1 MKNSTIFRVVILGA
15 IAIAAIIIV
24 QTYWITKS
32 WQLNEKEF
40 HQKVILSLSNV
51 AGELADLSGGE
62 LPAEDLIKRVDP
74 NYYIVN
80 VNNSFRAEILEFL
93 LKKEFNEAALNE
105 DFEYGIYDCETN
117 KMVSGKYVALSSQVE
132 STKPLTEELKTDD
145 NFVYY
150 FGVRFPESQR
160 YIFQSMTL
168 PIIFSALL
176 FLAII
181 FFIYSIS
188 VILRQ
193 KRLSEMQKDFINNM
207 THEFKTPISTINI
220 SSDVLLRTPIIQEN
234 KRLQQYAAI
243 IKEQNNRLNKQVEK
257 VLQFAR
263 IEKKDFKLKLES
275 VNLNE
280 LLQNIA
286 YSVQLRVDEQKG
298 VFNLSLCDETVFV
311 QADRL
316 HLTNILHNLLDNAI
330 KYSEETLEI
339 GLSCVQLNN
348 NAVKITISDKG
359 IGIPKEY
366 QKKIFKKFFRIP
378 TGNVHNVK
386 GFGLGLF
393 YVRNICRKHGWKLN
407 LESEGQGTTFTIQI
421 PTTKK

>member
-220 SSDVLLRTPIIQEN
+220 SSDVLLRTPLIQEN

-275 VNLNE
+275 INLNE

>member
-15 IAIAAIIIV
+15 IAIAAIIVV

-40 HQKVILSLSNV
+40 HQKVILTLSNV
-51 AGELADLSGGE
+51 AEELADLSGGE

-80 VNNSFRAEILEFL
+80 VNNSFSAEILEFL

-132 STKPLTEELKTDD
+132 TSKPLTEELKTDD

-150 FGVRFPESQR
+150 FGVRFPENQR
-160 YIFQSMTL
+160 YIFRSMTL

-220 SSDVLLRTPIIQEN
+220 SSDVLLRTPAIQQD

-263 IEKKDFKLKLES
+263 IEKRDFKLKLEPIH
-275 VNLNE
+275 LND

-286 YSVQLRVDEQKG
+286 YSVQLRVDESKG
-298 VFNLSLCDETVFV
+298 VFNLELCEGDVIVE
-311 QADRL
+311 ADRL

-330 KYSEETLEI
+330 KYSEDELVI
-339 GLSCVQLNN
+339 GLSCIKVN

-407 LESEGQGTTFTIQI
+407 LQSEGNGTIFTILI
-421 PTTKK
+421 PIAKK

>member
-1 MKNSTIFRVVILGA
+1 MKNSAIFRVVILGA
-15 IAIAAIIIV
+15 IAIIAIVVV

-51 AGELADLSGGE
+51 AEELANLSDGE

-93 LKKEFNEAALNE
+93 LKKEFNESALNE

-117 KMVSGKYVALSSQVE
+117 KMVRGKYVALSSQIE
-132 STKPLTEELKTDD
+132 TTKPLTKELKTDD

-150 FGVRFPESQR
+150 FGVRFPDNDR
-160 YIFQSMTL
+160 YIMDNMAL
-168 PIIFSALL
+168 PIVFSALL
-176 FLAII
+176 FLAVI
-181 FFIYSIS
+181 FFVYSIS
-188 VILRQ
+188 IILRQ

-220 SSDVLLRTPIIQEN
+220 SANVLLKTPVIQES

-263 IEKKDFKLKLES
+263 IEKKDFRLKLET
-275 VNLNE
+275 LEMNE

-286 YSVQLRVDEQKG
+286 YSVEMRVEELHG
-298 VFNLSLCDETVFV
+298 EFNLSLCKEPVTVE
-311 QADRL
+311 ADRL
-316 HLTNILHNLLDNAI
+316 HLTNILHNLMDNAI
-330 KYSEETLEI
+330 KYSEDHVVI
-339 GLSCVQLNN
+339 GLSAKRVGNSVAIC
-348 NAVKITISDKG
+348 ISDKG

-393 YVRNICRKHGWKLN
+393 YVRNICKKHGWKLK
-407 LESEGQGTTFTIQI
+407 LESEPNEGTEITITI
-421 PTTKK
+421 PITG

>member
-220 SSDVLLRTPIIQEN
+220 SSDVLLRTPLIQEN

-275 VNLNE
+275 INLNE

-421 PTTKK
+421 PTV

>member
-15 IAIAAIIIV
+15 FAIAAIIIV

-32 WQLNEKEF
+32 WHLSEKEF
-40 HQKVILSLSNV
+40 HQKIILSLSNV
-51 AGELADLSGGE
+51 AEELANLSDGE

-93 LKKEFNEAALNE
+93 LKKEFNETALNE

-117 KMVSGKYVALSSQVE
+117 KMVSGKYVALSTQIETS
-132 STKPLTEELKTDD
+132 KPLTEELKTDD
-145 NFVYY
+145 DFVYY
-150 FGVRFPESQR
+150 FGVRFPHQR
-160 YIFQSMTL
+160 YLMNSMAL
-168 PIIFSALL
+168 PIIFTALL

-220 SSDVLLRTPIIQEN
+220 SSNVLLRTPAIQQD

-275 VNLNE
+275 IDLND

-286 YSVQLRVDEQKG
+286 YSVQLRVDELKG
-298 VFNLSLCDETVFV
+298 AFNLNLCDDTVFV
-311 QADRL
+311 KADRL

-330 KYSEETLEI
+330 KYSEEEVII
-339 GLSCVQLNN
+339 GLSCIKMNSTI
-348 NAVKITISDKG
+348 KIIISDKG

-393 YVRNICRKHGWKLN
+393 YVRNICRKHGWKLH
-407 LESEGQGTTFTIQI
+407 LESEGQGTVFSIQI
-421 PTTKK
+421 PIIKI